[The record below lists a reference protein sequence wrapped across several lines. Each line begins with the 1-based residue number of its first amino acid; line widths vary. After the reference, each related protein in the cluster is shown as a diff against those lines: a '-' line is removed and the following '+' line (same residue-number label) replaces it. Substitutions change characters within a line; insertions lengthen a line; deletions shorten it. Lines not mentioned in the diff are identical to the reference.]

1 MKKKKYT
8 DKQLEHF
15 FQKWLYTYGGASDVV
30 SLDDYIDNY
39 DDWYGAI
46 DVYSD
51 QVCPC
56 VLCFDQSPEPNPNA
70 DYIFVFEEDEDED
83 DEDIR
88 DESNYL
94 GFDDGG
100 EG

>member
-1 MKKKKYT
+1 MNKKYT

>member
-15 FQKWLYTYGGASDVV
+15 FQKWLDT
-30 SLDDYIDNY
+30 Y
-39 DDWYGAI
+39 DDWYGPI
-46 DVYSD
+46 DEYSD

-70 DYIFVFEEDEDED
+70 DYIFVFEDDDDED

>member
-1 MKKKKYT
+1 
-8 DKQLEHF
+8 L
-15 FQKWLYTYGGASDVV
+15 V
-30 SLDDYIDNY
+30 
-39 DDWYGAI
+39 
-46 DVYSD
+46 
-51 QVCPC
+51 
-56 VLCFDQSPEPNPNA
+56 DQSPEPNPNA
-70 DYIFVFEEDEDED
+70 DYIFVFEDDDDED

>member
-1 MKKKKYT
+1 M
-8 DKQLEHF
+8 
-15 FQKWLYTYGGASDVV
+15 
-30 SLDDYIDNY
+30 
-39 DDWYGAI
+39 
-46 DVYSD
+46 YSD

-70 DYIFVFEEDEDED
+70 DYIFVFEEDEDE
-83 DEDIR
+83 EDIR